1 MNCISP
7 GTHLSDEKV
16 KSLCWLR
23 CENNICTLHDG
34 FVDFLKIL
42 FSFTLKFEI
51 EIILISVEATKVLWY
66 ASLSFQ
72 FYLFLLNSKAS

>member
-1 MNCISP
+1 MSTMARSTILVP
-7 GTHLSDEKV
+7 KEFILFGRFHVEKI
-16 KSLCWLR
+16 
-23 CENNICTLHDG
+23 E
-34 FVDFLKIL
+34 DFRRFLKKIL

-72 FYLFLLNSKAS
+72 FYLFPPNSKAS